1 MWQYVKHDKGVYFDL
16 VSFFAAYSYL
26 YRKVNAT
33 ILCLTVF
40 LKLPVIYDMNF
51 VFWVGRVRKLWL
63 RKITE
68 PDPRGVHQCED
79 AVSWPHFLYSLC
91 TSCLPMC
98 SSLMPPPPFT
108 PPYPLL
114 PHAASPT
121 WTEPASPLPSLR
133 QAADEEADSA
143 VWDNGVCCGEIKSCS
158 YRQGNTMYVY
168 SSVLNGTC
176 RPYLVASNRR
186 RSLT

>member
-98 SSLMPPPPFT
+98 SSLMPPPPSHPPT
-108 PPYPLL
+108 PSFRMQHPQPGPSLL
-114 PHAASPT
+114 RLCLLWGRRQMRRPTRQSGTTVCVVEKLSHAAT
-121 WTEPASPLPSLR
+121 FRET
-133 QAADEEADSA
+133 
-143 VWDNGVCCGEIKSCS
+143 
-158 YRQGNTMYVY
+158 
-168 SSVLNGTC
+168 
-176 RPYLVASNRR
+176 
-186 RSLT
+186 